1 MFQTLL
7 SMKIVGSDMKLAA
20 FINMM
25 DNWFINDKL
34 QESLTVRRSC
44 FIDYL
49 LGILQIEF
57 VLGYMKLEKG
67 EMIPESD
74 LKSEETKSL
83 LLVESDSLAQ

>member
-7 SMKIVGSDMKLAA
+7 SMKIVGSDINPAA
-20 FINMM
+20 
-25 DNWFINDKL
+25 FINDKL

-57 VLGYMKLEKG
+57 VLGYMKLMEK
-67 EMIPESD
+67 
-74 LKSEETKSL
+74 
-83 LLVESDSLAQ
+83 